1 MIYLFTDFGSQD
13 IYLGQV
19 KAVLR
24 QQAPAVDV
32 IDLCNDLADYDVL
45 NSAHLLSALAGSIR
59 ERDAVLLCVVDPGVG
74 SMRRPVVLQADGRWL
89 VGPDNGLMA
98 LVMQRAA
105 DCRCWEIVWRPNTM
119 SRSFHGRD
127 LFAPIAA
134 MLATGK
140 LASGAL
146 REINDLQARG
156 SAGDLPQIIYVDHYG
171 SAMTGIR
178 AGSIA
183 LDCRLN
189 VNGQLL
195 AHAGTFSEANQGDA
209 FWYENSLGLI
219 EIAVNMGRAATL
231 LELRP
236 GSPVMVLV

>member
-1 MIYLFTDFGSQD
+1 MIYLFTDFGSHD
-13 IYLGQV
+13 LYLGQV

-32 IDLCNDLADYDVL
+32 IDLCNDLADYDVQ
-45 NSAHLLSALAGSIR
+45 NSAHLLSALAAAIC

-74 SMRRPVVLQADGRWL
+74 SMRRPVVLHADGRWL
-89 VGPDNGLMA
+89 VGPDNGLLA
-98 LVMQRAA
+98 LVMQRAVE
-105 DCRCWEIVWRPNTM
+105 CRCWEIVWRPNTM

-134 MLATGK
+134 MLATGNV
-140 LASGAL
+140 ASGVL
-146 REINDLQARG
+146 REINDLQTHGNAD
-156 SAGDLPQIIYVDHYG
+156 DLAQIIYVDHYG
-171 SAMTGIR
+171 NAMTGMR

-189 VNGQLL
+189 VNGQWL
-195 AHAGTFSEANQGDA
+195 AHAGTFSEANPGTA

-219 EIAVNMGRAATL
+219 EIAVNQGRAATL

-236 GSPVMVLV
+236 GSPVTVLD

>member
-189 VNGQLL
+189 VSGQLL

-231 LELRP
+231 LALRP
-236 GSPVMVLV
+236 GSPVTVLD

>member
-1 MIYLFTDFGSQD
+1 MIYLFTDFGSHD
-13 IYLGQV
+13 LYLGQV

-32 IDLCNDLADYDVL
+32 IDLCNDLADYDIQ
-45 NSAHLLSALAGSIR
+45 NSAHLLSALAGTVR

-74 SMRRPVVLQADGRWL
+74 GVRRPVVLQADGRWL

-105 DCRCWEIVWRPNTM
+105 DCRCWEIIWRPNTM

-134 MLATGK
+134 LLATGK
-140 LASGAL
+140 LASSAL
-146 REINDLQARG
+146 REINDLQTQGNAD
-156 SAGDLPQIIYVDHYG
+156 DLPQIIYVDHYG
-171 SAMTGIR
+171 NAMTGMR

-183 LDCRLN
+183 LDSRLN
-189 VNGQLL
+189 VSGQWL
-195 AHAGTFSEANQGDA
+195 AHAGTFSAANPGTA

-219 EIAVNMGRAATL
+219 EIAVNQGRAATL
-231 LELRP
+231 LGLRP
-236 GSPVMVLV
+236 GSPVMVVD

>member
-1 MIYLFTDFGSQD
+1 MIYLFTDFGSHD
-13 IYLGQV
+13 LYLGQV

-32 IDLCNDLADYDVL
+32 IDLCNDLVDYDVQ
-45 NSAHLLSALAGSIR
+45 NSAHLLSALAR
-59 ERDAVLLCVVDPGVG
+59 TVHERDAVLLCVVDPGVG
-74 SMRRPVVLQADGRWL
+74 GMRRPVVLQADGRWL

-98 LVMQRAA
+98 LVKQRAA
-105 DCRCWEIVWRPNTM
+105 ECRCWEIVWRPNTM

-140 LASGAL
+140 LASAAL
-146 REINDLQARG
+146 REINDLQTHGNAD
-156 SAGDLPQIIYVDHYG
+156 DLPQIIYIDHYG
-171 SAMTGIR
+171 NAMTGMR

-189 VNGQLL
+189 VSGQWL
-195 AHAGTFSEANQGDA
+195 AHAGTFSEANPGAA

-219 EIAVNMGRAATL
+219 EIAVNQGRAATL

-236 GSPVMVLV
+236 GSPVMVVD

>member
-1 MIYLFTDFGSQD
+1 MIYLYTDFGSQD

-24 QQAPAVDV
+24 QHAPDVDV
-32 IDLCNDLADYDVL
+32 IDLCNDLPDYDVL
-45 NSAHLLSALAGSIR
+45 SSAHLLSALVGSVH

-74 SMRRPVVLQADGRWL
+74 SARRPVVLQADGRWL
-89 VGPDNGLMA
+89 VGPDNGLLA

-105 DCRCWEIVWRPNTM
+105 ECRCWEIIWRPHTM
-119 SRSFHGRD
+119 SCSFHGRD

-146 REINDLQARG
+146 REINDLQTLGNAD
-156 SAGDLPQIIYVDHYG
+156 DLPQIIYVDHYG
-171 SAMTGIR
+171 NAMTGMR

-183 LDCRLN
+183 QHCRLN
-189 VNGQLL
+189 AGGQVLTY
-195 AHAGTFSEANQGDA
+195 AGTFSEADPGCA

-219 EIAVNMGRAATL
+219 EIAVNQGRAATL
-231 LELRP
+231 LDLRP
-236 GSPVMVLV
+236 GSPVLVHD

>member
-189 VNGQLL
+189 VSGQLL

-236 GSPVMVLV
+236 GSPVMVLD